1 MSEKRLIKVGSRKS
15 ELALKQTNTVINK
28 LKEYHPDATFEV
40 VTMATTGDKI
50 LDAALSKIGEK
61 SLFTRELENALEDK
75 SVDFV
80 VHSLKDLPTNL
91 PKNLVVG
98 CVYKRDNPYDA
109 VVMHPKH
116 KGKTLKDL
124 PDGSVIG
131 TSSLRRQ
138 SQISRKFPTFKFEN
152 IRGNV
157 NTRLKKLDDDNK
169 YDATILA
176 VAGLDR
182 MGWSHRIDQVLTSDL
197 CMYAVSQGAM
207 GVECRSDDK
216 DTLEML
222 SVIHDNDTVLQ
233 CVAERS
239 FLKTLEGGC
248 SVPVSVITEVRDNQL
263 HIDGGVF
270 SIDGSKHKIVHI
282 SKDLCPDP
290 KPSSKKVCRTEDE
303 KTYASVV
310 SNGVSKEE
318 MQHCEDAGYELAR
331 LILDSDAGHIIAE
344 AKEEIRLAIIEDN
357 KKKME
362 EVKNKNNETKAE
374 NGSLPTTEK
383 V

>member
-1 MSEKRLIKVGSRKS
+1 MSGNRVVKVGSRKS

-28 LKEYHPDATFEV
+28 LKEYHPDVTFEV

-50 LDAALSKIGEK
+50 LNAALSKIGEK

-116 KGKTLKDL
+116 KGKTLQDL
-124 PDGSVIG
+124 PDDSVIG

-138 SQISRKFPTFKFEN
+138 SQIARKFPTFKFEN

-182 MGWSHRIDQVLTSDL
+182 MGWSHRIDQVLTPDL

-216 DTLEML
+216 DTLDML
-222 SVIHDNDTVLQ
+222 SVIHDKDTVLQ
-233 CVAERS
+233 CVAERA

-248 SVPVSVITEVRDNQL
+248 SVPVCVFTEVKDSQL
-263 HIDGGVF
+263 NIDGGVF
-270 SIDGSKHKIVHI
+270 SIDGSKHKIVHV
-282 SKDLCPDP
+282 SKDLCPDQEP
-290 KPSSKKVCRTEDE
+290 AKKVCRTENG

-318 MQHCEDAGYELAR
+318 LQLSEEAGIELAR

-362 EVKNKNNETKAE
+362 ELKNKETKLD
-374 NGSLPTTEK
+374 NSSITNTEK
-383 V
+383 GS

>member
-1 MSEKRLIKVGSRKS
+1 MSEKRIVKVGSRKS

-28 LKEYHPDATFEV
+28 LKEHYPDVEFEV

-50 LDAALSKIGEK
+50 LNAALSKIGEK

-91 PKNLVVG
+91 PQNLVVG
-98 CVYKRDNPYDA
+98 CVYKRDSPYDA

-116 KGKTLKDL
+116 KGKTLQDL

-138 SQISRKFPTFKFEN
+138 SQIARKFPTFKFEN

-182 MGWSHRIDQVLTSDL
+182 MGWSHRIDQVLTPDL

-216 DTLEML
+216 ETLDML
-222 SVIHDNDTVLQ
+222 SVIHDKQTVLQ
-233 CVAERS
+233 CVAERA

-248 SVPVSVITEVRDNQL
+248 SVPVCVFTDIKDGQL
-263 HIDGGVF
+263 SIDGGVF
-270 SIDGSKHKIVHI
+270 SIDGSKHKIVHV
-282 SKDLCPDP
+282 SKDLCPDEEP
-290 KPSSKKVCRTEDE
+290 AKKVSRTENG

-310 SNGVSKEE
+310 SNGVSKDEV
-318 MQHCEDAGYELAR
+318 QLSEDAGIELAR

-362 EVKNKNNETKAE
+362 EAKNKNNEAKAE
-374 NGSLPTTEK
+374 NGSESK
-383 V
+383 QQEVS